1 MKYFH
6 TITPISDERRENRK
20 NEIDAYINDIKKQLF
35 SLYCEKASLDIKA
48 EDYVGKNFK
57 FNFNPYHY
65 AIIDIKGIDAVIDS
79 DDTKKKYPSPLY
91 KTSSVTVIRYKKKL
105 YKIKAF

>member
-35 SLYCEKASLDIKA
+35 SLYCENL
-48 EDYVGKNFK
+48 
-57 FNFNPYHY
+57 
-65 AIIDIKGIDAVIDS
+65 
-79 DDTKKKYPSPLY
+79 
-91 KTSSVTVIRYKKKL
+91 
-105 YKIKAF
+105 

>member
-1 MKYFH
+1 MNGERIGKMRLM
-6 TITPISDERRENRK
+6 PISMTL
-20 NEIDAYINDIKKQLF
+20 KKQLF

-48 EDYVGKNFK
+48 EDYAGKKFK

-79 DDTKKKYPSPLY
+79 DETKKKIPLPL
-91 KTSSVTVIRYKKKL
+91 I
-105 YKIKAF
+105 

>member
-35 SLYCEKASLDIKA
+35 SLYCENLQGSHKRLA
-48 EDYVGKNFK
+48 
-57 FNFNPYHY
+57 H
-65 AIIDIKGIDAVIDS
+65 GIGFPKQENILLGQE
-79 DDTKKKYPSPLY
+79 YQ
-91 KTSSVTVIRYKKKL
+91 KTAKSGLICFYFR
-105 YKIKAF
+105 

>member
-1 MKYFH
+1 MCW
-6 TITPISDERRENRK
+6 ITKSE
-20 NEIDAYINDIKKQLF
+20 A
-35 SLYCEKASLDIKA
+35 CLDGKIA

-79 DDTKKKYPSPLY
+79 DDTKKKKYPSPLY
-91 KTSSVTVIRYKKKL
+91 KTSSVTVIRYKK
-105 YKIKAF
+105 II